1 MENSRKVN
9 KVHMEEV
16 KKLKEEGF
24 ASIKAKIGAGNGPQG
39 PPGSTPGPA
48 RPEDL
53 KI

>member
-24 ASIKAKIGAGNGPQG
+24 APIKAKIGAINGPQSPQA
-39 PPGSTPGPA
+39 PPPVQPDL
-48 RPEDL
+48 RP
-53 KI
+53 